1 VLNDVQHLH
10 LGGCLLNPAITP
22 AINALSKYQSVLW
35 MSPEYVVSLSNNYL
49 CHALVDV
56 LISYMPFIFLLFVG
70 YAC

>member
-56 LISYMPFIFLLFVG
+56 LISYICLLYF
-70 YAC
+70 YYL